1 MKLRRLASELTAQKI
16 ISDQFDGLM
25 MTVRRPESLRRV
37 ISNNSPHMKKNPL
50 NKGVLT
56 ENGVGIGVVSR
67 RMIRARAAE
76 DALINGRHPQDATK
90 ADVDEA
96 RQELAGGPDLRPK
109 DIILESAPESER
121 WDPVP
126 GSAGHQAP
134 ESSSEDENE
143 EGESEETQLVE
154 EGVKEATHDQM
165 LQAAR
170 AAEKKAN
177 RE

>member
-1 MKLRRLASELTAQKI
+1 M
-16 ISDQFDGLM
+16 
-25 MTVRRPESLRRV
+25 
-37 ISNNSPHMKKNPL
+37 NKNPL

-56 ENGVGIGVVSR
+56 ENGVGIGVVSH

-90 ADVDEA
+90 ADADEA
-96 RQELAGGPDLRPK
+96 RQELAGGPDLGPK
-109 DIILESAPESER
+109 EAILESAPESER

-143 EGESEETQLVE
+143 DGESEETQLVE

-170 AAEKKAN
+170 AAEKKSN
-177 RE
+177 GER

>member
-1 MKLRRLASELTAQKI
+1 
-16 ISDQFDGLM
+16 
-25 MTVRRPESLRRV
+25 
-37 ISNNSPHMKKNPL
+37 MKKNPI

-76 DALINGRHPQDATK
+76 DALINGRRPQDATK
-90 ADVDEA
+90 ADNDEA
-96 RQELAGGPDLRPK
+96 RQELAGGPELNSK
-109 DIILESAPESER
+109 DTLLESAPEAAR

-134 ESSSEDENE
+134 ESASEDENE
-143 EGESEETQLVE
+143 DGESEETQLVE

-170 AAEKKAN
+170 AAEKKSGKE
-177 RE
+177 R

>member
-1 MKLRRLASELTAQKI
+1 
-16 ISDQFDGLM
+16 
-25 MTVRRPESLRRV
+25 
-37 ISNNSPHMKKNPL
+37 MKKNPL

-90 ADVDEA
+90 ADTDEA
-96 RQELAGGPDLRPK
+96 RQELAGGPELSPK
-109 DIILESAPESER
+109 DTILESAPESAR
-121 WDPVP
+121 WDPIP
-126 GSAGHQAP
+126 GSTGRQAP

-170 AAEKKAN
+170 AAEKKSKG
-177 RE
+177 EQ

>member
-1 MKLRRLASELTAQKI
+1 M
-16 ISDQFDGLM
+16 
-25 MTVRRPESLRRV
+25 
-37 ISNNSPHMKKNPL
+37 NKNPL

-56 ENGVGIGVVSR
+56 EKGVGIGVVSR

-76 DALINGRHPQDATK
+76 DALINGRHPRDATK
-90 ADVDEA
+90 ADTDEA
-96 RQELAGGPDLRPK
+96 RQELSGGPDLSPK
-109 DIILESAPESER
+109 ETILESAPESER

-170 AAEKKAN
+170 AVEKKSGKE
-177 RE
+177 R